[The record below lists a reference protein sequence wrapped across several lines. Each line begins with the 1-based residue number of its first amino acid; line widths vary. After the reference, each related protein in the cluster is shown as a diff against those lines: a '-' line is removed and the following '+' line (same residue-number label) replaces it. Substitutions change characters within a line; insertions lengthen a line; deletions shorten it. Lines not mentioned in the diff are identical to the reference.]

1 MNITQSIALTAVK
14 QQQFSVVIP
23 AWNEAE
29 YIEATLCAVKNAI
42 AQQQQRG
49 EIIVVNN
56 NSTDSTASLAKSS
69 GARVVFEPV
78 NQIAKAR
85 NTGARVSESEGLIF
99 IDADSIITA
108 ELLTSSLRALSKG
121 NVIGGGSTVAMNPK
135 INGLPGMV
143 LKFWNW
149 WSVKSHSAAGC
160 YLYCTREAFDTVGH
174 FDERQFAAEE
184 LYLSKKLRNLAK
196 QRGQQFLIHTH
207 APIVSSSRKVEW
219 YSPWRIFKQVLLLLV
234 PGSTRS
240 RAMCFLWYDRDKLAQ
255 GKHGGQKNRE

>member
-1 MNITQSIALTAVK
+1 MTHSIASTVEQ
-14 QQQFSVVIP
+14 QQQFTVVIP
-23 AWNEAE
+23 AWNESQ
-29 YIEATLCAVKNAI
+29 YIEATLNAVKKAI
-42 AQQQQRG
+42 GQQQERG
-49 EIIVVNN
+49 EIVVVDN
-56 NSTDSTASLAKSS
+56 NSTDNTASLATNN
-69 GARVVFEPV
+69 GARVVFEQI

-85 NTGARVSESEGLIF
+85 NTGARASESEWLIF

-108 ELLTSSLRALSKG
+108 ELLTSSLHALSSGK
-121 NVIGGGSTVAMNPK
+121 VIGGGSTVAMNPK

-160 YLYCTREAFDTVGH
+160 YIFCTREAFDTVGH
-174 FDERQFAAEE
+174 FDEKRFAAEE

-219 YSPWRIFKQVLLLLV
+219 YSPWRIFKQVLFLLI

-240 RAMCFLWYDRDKLAQ
+240 RTMCFLWYDRNKVAQ
-255 GKHGGQKNRE
+255 RDQDGQKSRE